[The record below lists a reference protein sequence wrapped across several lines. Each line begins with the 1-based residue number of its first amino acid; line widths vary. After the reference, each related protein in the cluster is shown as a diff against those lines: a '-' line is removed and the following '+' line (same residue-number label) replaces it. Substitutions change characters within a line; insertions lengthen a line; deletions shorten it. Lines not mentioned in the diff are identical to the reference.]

1 MLAGLAIFLLNK
13 RHTHKPAVAFEMDE
27 GKLFIYSFG
36 PFILLQEDK
45 EDDLVS
51 NNLAPDT
58 AKQT

>member
-36 PFILLQEDK
+36 LFILL
-45 EDDLVS
+45 
-51 NNLAPDT
+51 
-58 AKQT
+58 